1 MKDVHFDNLFYIENP
16 SLLVTALR
24 TITSKFILEETIYP
38 LEEIFLKP
46 HKNYDK
52 LLEFKQDKNGDVL
65 LLEHPKNL
73 RIVVYDDESEN
84 KIKPWDRYTWYTW
97 IQDLTDSLFLY
108 PSMKKILN
116 KYISELNSVFEKS
129 IYDLDYLIHQTKG
142 QLKPEMI
149 KSYMLLYYE
158 LSSSESEIEWGKMLS
173 GHIEAMSKIFKQII
187 NPVKKDQICL
197 EIIETVKILSK
208 NLEMIIQDASLLQKS
223 INNFK
228 KEVHRI
234 LNHYTFYINTEN
246 INFKLWFLSL
256 SQFLLHLRPV
266 TFDLKKAIVK
276 LNMVFFLATDTDELQ
291 NSHKVKYSWNNE
303 ITMKTVKDKQLKSL
317 CQIHPFIRNIHHG
330 EIFHSNNA

>member
-1 MKDVHFDNLFYIENP
+1 
-16 SLLVTALR
+16 LLVTALR

-38 LEEIFLKP
+38 LDEIFLKP
-46 HKNYDK
+46 QKNYDK

-73 RIVVYDDESEN
+73 RIVVYESEN

-97 IQDLTDSLFLY
+97 IQDLTDAMFLY

-116 KYISELNSVFEKS
+116 LYISELNSIFEKS
-129 IYDLDYLIHQTKG
+129 IYDLDYLIHQTNG
-142 QLKPEMI
+142 ELKPEMI

-158 LSSSESEIEWGKMLS
+158 LSTETEIEWGKMLS
-173 GHIEAMSKIFKQII
+173 GHIEAMNKIFKQII
-187 NPVKKDQICL
+187 NPVKKDQICM

-208 NLEMIIQDASLLQKS
+208 NLEIIIHDASLLHKT

-256 SQFLLHLRPV
+256 SQFLLHLKPV

-276 LNMVFFLATDTDELQ
+276 LNMVLFLATDTDELQ
-291 NSHKVKYSWNNE
+291 NSHKVKYSWNDETPIKN
-303 ITMKTVKDKQLKSL
+303 VKEKQLQSL
-317 CQIHPFIRNIHHG
+317 CKIHPFIRNIHHS

>member
-1 MKDVHFDNLFYIENP
+1 
-16 SLLVTALR
+16 
-24 TITSKFILEETIYP
+24 
-38 LEEIFLKP
+38 
-46 HKNYDK
+46 
-52 LLEFKQDKNGDVL
+52 
-65 LLEHPKNL
+65 
-73 RIVVYDDESEN
+73 
-84 KIKPWDRYTWYTW
+84 
-97 IQDLTDSLFLY
+97 
-108 PSMKKILN
+108 
-116 KYISELNSVFEKS
+116 
-129 IYDLDYLIHQTKG
+129 
-142 QLKPEMI
+142 
-149 KSYMLLYYE
+149 MLLYYE
-158 LSSSESEIEWGKMLS
+158 LSSTESEIEWGKMLS
-173 GHIEAMSKIFKQII
+173 GHIEAMNKIFKQII

-256 SQFLLHLRPV
+256 SQFLLHLKPV

-291 NSHKVKYSWNNE
+291 NSHKVKYSWNDE

>member
-1 MKDVHFDNLFYIENP
+1 MKDVCFDNLFYIDNS

-38 LEEIFLKP
+38 FDEIFLKP
-46 HKNYDK
+46 QKNYDK
-52 LLEFKQDKNGDVL
+52 LLEFKKDKNGDVL

-73 RIVVYDDESEN
+73 KIVVYEAQN

-97 IQDLTDSLFLY
+97 IHDLTDAMFLY
-108 PSMKKILN
+108 PPIKKLLN
-116 KYISELNSVFEKS
+116 VYISELNSVFEKS
-129 IYDLDYLIHQTKG
+129 IYDLDYLIHQTNG

-158 LSSSESEIEWGKMLS
+158 LSTEHEVEWKKMLS
-173 GHIEAMSKIFKQII
+173 GHIESMNYIFNQII
-187 NPVKKDQICL
+187 NPVKKDQICF
-197 EIIETVKILSK
+197 EIIETVKVLSK
-208 NLEMIIQDASLLQKS
+208 NLEITVHDPSLLHKT

-234 LNHYTFYINTEN
+234 LNHYTFYIDTEK

-256 SQFLLHLRPV
+256 SQFLLHVKPV

-276 LNMVFFLATDTDELQ
+276 LNMVFFLATDIDELQ
-291 NSHKVKYSWNNE
+291 NSHKVKYTWNDE
-303 ITMKTVKDKQLKSL
+303 TKIKTVKENQLQTL
-317 CQIHPFIRNIHHG
+317 CNIHPFIRNIHHG